1 MAESGAVT
9 ANYQRAP
16 RDGKSGLSCEDCDV
30 RVSIRAGSFR
40 KIRRKRATCRAG
52 INPRSGVCQG
62 TSSARVFSWIAMALS
77 LCALAPAAPAV
88 EPAPRSLQA
97 QPTAAA
103 PVIDGVLDEACWRGA
118 PGLEG
123 FRTDGEP
130 ASLHSEQS
138 AGWICYD
145 EQHLYIGVR
154 CQVSDVAAYRQR
166 LAEDPRSLQSGIR
179 LQIDWRNARQ
189 NNLYEEYILNLNGST
204 GYLFNP
210 GTGRGRKVRPIDELK
225 IDTLIVASMGFYSTL
240 RTDYIESGVS
250 FTDDSYLIEAAIPF
264 AIMHLSPRTAKTWAL
279 NVQRIHDVDLAKEAD
294 KVAARSFWSTSSTDP
309 KRFGALTLDS
319 DFSRFHW
326 GLKFVPP
333 QPGDR
338 AIEVQLDNATG
349 KAFAGALEVK
359 VTRRAPDSHSHR
371 PDGETFVYR
380 QPVDLQPGNQA
391 DLEIE
396 HACGAADSE
405 ARYQFSLWD
414 TAGRAVV
421 LGSTSRRDL
430 TPGDDWAPP
439 APIDSEES
447 AGYLVY
453 RRPYTIPMT
462 YRSVP
467 KREEMISDLDL
478 AGCRGEFVPITFA
491 LYPLED
497 LPALRVGISDLIGPQ
512 GRVIPSAAVDIRY
525 VTHHA
530 LWQEKWIAYSFKAQE
545 NLLRNFDSLVLTQ
558 GRCRR
563 FWLTVKVPEGEPA
576 GTYTGAVTLTT
587 RQGETQ
593 IPLRLTVLPFA
604 LAGVEDLGYFMYAN
618 GSLSEDPE
626 KARKVAQDMRDHG
639 MTTATVSYFAEIG
652 HRTGDLRLV
661 VDEPAGYSPETGWIV
676 DKRRPMTYAK
686 VIDILVKAGFAQKVP
701 LIEMYAG
708 GMGAGYK
715 PELVAELDRIYQE
728 RHWPDVLY
736 YVWDEF
742 DASDETARRARQR
755 FSTLQKHGLGHLKYT
770 TALTARPEMRKR
782 TDALAPRYDV
792 WILGTPAPDLL
803 LKGRAMG
810 KQLWSYGWS
819 YSHSYTTADLRHYFG
834 RYLWKSG
841 LQGASLWCYN
851 HGRFRG
857 RFWSYIDRTQVAFS
871 PTEHKLMFSYVWE
884 EDGEIIPTAR
894 WEAIREGIDDYRY
907 LRTLKQF
914 SAAAA
919 TADQETLR
927 NAGRAGLQLLD
938 KICDEAPAVV
948 SEAKVAEQDK
958 PSLANIGAERRRVAA
973 AIVRIQKAAG
983 LVTDVFDVPD
993 R

>member
-1 MAESGAVT
+1 MTDCREIT
-9 ANYQRAP
+9 ATLERERSHHDQ
-16 RDGKSGLSCEDCDV
+16 KSGLSFGDFCGCESVCE
-30 RVSIRAGSFR
+30 GSSK
-40 KIRRKRATCRAG
+40 KIRRRRESRGAG
-52 INPRSGVCQG
+52 AHPTSGARRL
-62 TSSARVFSWIAMALS
+62 TPSARVFSWTAMVLS
-77 LCALAPAAPAV
+77 LGSLEAAAA
-88 EPAPRSLQA
+88 EPTPRSFKAMSTPQ
-97 QPTAAA
+97 A

-118 PGLEG
+118 PRLEG
-123 FRTDGEP
+123 FRGQGEP
-130 ASLHSEQS
+130 AAPHPEQTE
-138 AGWICYD
+138 GWVCYD
-145 EQHLYIGVR
+145 EQHLYLGVR
-154 CQVSDVAAYRQR
+154 CQVSDVAEYRKR

-189 NNLYEEYILNLNGST
+189 DNLYEEYILNLNGTT

-240 RTDYIESGVS
+240 RTDYIESGAS
-250 FTDDSYLIEAAIPF
+250 FTEDSYLIEAAIPF
-264 AIMHLSPRTAKTWAL
+264 AIMHLSPRTAKTWAF
-279 NVQRIHDVDLAKEAD
+279 NVQRIHDVGLAREAD
-294 KVAARSFWSTSSTDP
+294 KGSARSFWSTGSADP
-309 KRFGALTLDS
+309 KRFGELALDA
-319 DFSRFHW
+319 DFSRFQW

-349 KAFAGALEVK
+349 KAFAGELEVT
-359 VTRRAPDSHSHR
+359 VTRRSSDSHSHR

-380 QPVDLQPGNQA
+380 QPVDLKPGNQT
-391 DLEIE
+391 DLELE
-396 HACGAADSE
+396 HACGEQDTE
-405 ARYQFSLWD
+405 ARYQFTLSD
-414 TAGRAVV
+414 STGRAVV
-421 LGSTSRRDL
+421 LGSTSRRDV
-430 TPGDDWAPP
+430 TPADGWAPP
-439 APIDSEES
+439 APTESENM

-453 RRPYTIPMT
+453 RRPYTVPMT

-467 KREEMISDLDL
+467 KREEVIPDLDL
-478 AGCRGEFVPITFA
+478 SGCRGEFVPITFA
-491 LYPLED
+491 LYPLGD
-497 LPALRVGISDLIGPQ
+497 LSALKVSMGDLTGPQ
-512 GRVIPSAAVDIRY
+512 GMVIPSAAVDIRH

-530 LWQEKWIAYSFKAQE
+530 MWQEKWIAYSFKAQE
-545 NLLRNFDSLVLTQ
+545 NLLRNFDSLPLTK
-558 GRCRR
+558 GRSRR
-563 FWLTVKVPEGEPA
+563 FWLTVKVPGGQPA
-576 GTYTGAVTLTT
+576 GRYTGAVTISTS
-587 RQGETQ
+587 QGETH
-593 IPLRLTVLPFA
+593 IPLHLTVLPFK

-626 KARKVAQDMRDHG
+626 KARKVARDMREHG

-652 HRTGDLRLV
+652 HRTGDLRLL
-661 VDEPAGYSPETGWIV
+661 VDEPAGYSPKTGWIV
-676 DKRRPMTYAK
+676 DKSRPMTYAK
-686 VIDILVKAGFAQKVP
+686 LIDILVKAGFAQRVP

-715 PELVAELDRIYQE
+715 PELVAELDRIYKE

-755 FSTLQKHGLGHLKYT
+755 FNTLQKHGLGHLRYT
-770 TALTARPEMRKR
+770 TAITARPEMRKR

-792 WILGTPAPDLL
+792 WILGTPSADLL
-803 LKGRAMG
+803 LKGRALG
-810 KQLWSYGWS
+810 KELWSYGWS

-841 LQGASLWCYN
+841 LKGASLWCYN

-857 RFWSYIDRTQVAFS
+857 RFWSYIDRTQVDFS

-914 SAAAA
+914 ADAAV
-919 TADQETLR
+919 TAGDEALR
-927 NAGRAGLQLLD
+927 NAGRAGLQLLA

-948 SEAKVAEQDK
+948 SEAKVAEKDK
-958 PSLANIGAERRRVAA
+958 PSLAKIGTERRRVAE

-983 LVTDVFDVPD
+983 LVEDVFPV
-993 R
+993 RKR